1 MSDAK
6 LLRLV
11 TEHLR
16 SFERSVFRL
25 ETLDDYNSDVEDDA
39 MRRYFAGDLLGVPGE
54 VEYYGMLRLARAA
67 GKPWQRV
74 HAVTA
79 PTPYLRFEID
89 VYYAQTEPSGED
101 IRILEHPDLPRVF
114 GRMPV
119 DFWLFDDSLV
129 LEMRVRRFP
138 ADRRGGAGDRPGPGE
153 PLPRDA
159 RHGATPRHAA
169 PGVPRCSAQCPYAVG
184 GATPDSVARGT
195 D

>member
-16 SFERSVFRL
+16 SFERSVFRM
-25 ETLDDYNSDVEDDA
+25 ETLDDYTSDLEDDA
-39 MRRYFAGDLLGVPGE
+39 MRRYFAGELLGASGDA
-54 VEYYGMLRLARAA
+54 EYFGLLRLARAA

-89 VYYAQTEPSGED
+89 VYYAQTEPTGED

-114 GRMPV
+114 GGRLPV

-129 LEMRVRRFP
+129 LEMRYDPSGRIEAVVP
-138 ADRRGGAGDRPGPGE
+138 VTDRDQVSQY
-153 PLPRDA
+153 LDMRDTA
-159 RHGATPRHAA
+159 LRHAMPLREYRA
-169 PGVPRCSAQCPYAVG
+169 ALRSAHMPA
-184 GATPDSVARGT
+184 VARSQT
-195 D
+195 ALP